1 MEVVAAA
8 APHPPPNAR
17 PVLIVSR
24 PRAKPPVKKITPAQR
39 ARTLKGQLADSE
51 EKVKSATQEAAKE
64 RTKIKRLQGKPIEIA
79 DLESFSK
86 DELADILQ
94 ETGGAVR
101 KRDTW
106 NDLADKVCKPNPP
119 IAQQPRPPKK
129 VRPAADEDD
138 EPQLIRREKSASGR
152 TLRPPTR
159 RADEHAL
166 PALTP

>member
-1 MEVVAAA
+1 
-8 APHPPPNAR
+8 
-17 PVLIVSR
+17 VLIVSR

-119 IAQQPRPPKK
+119 PIAQQPRPSKK
-129 VRPAADEDD
+129 ARLAADEDD

-159 RADEHAL
+159 RADDD
-166 PALTP
+166 